1 MKEPNALDIK
11 MTKITFDQ
19 LKKDSATLSKE
30 KEFNKTLFVPKKNS
44 SYIIEL
50 DCNNIEQITKLSKKD
65 NREFTAYRFNNIK
78 VDNQSKNWDVFSN
91 TYDLFLMFI
100 NEVKPTAAVFKVVV
114 ETNDK
119 GYISKFSLFEEQS
132 HSDNLEIESIDV
144 GDEEI

>member
-1 MKEPNALDIK
+1 MV
-11 MTKITFDQ
+11 KISFDQ